1 MRRSLHRI
9 GRLET
14 EAAAPAS
21 VLMNRRRFSAVLGAL
36 GAALTLPALAQ
47 AWPARPIRL
56 IVPFPPGGGTDVI
69 SRQLAERMAANTGWS
84 IVVEN
89 RAGAGG
95 NIGLDA
101 VAKAA
106 PDGYTIG
113 MGQASNLA
121 VNPALYA
128 RMPFDPL
135 KDLAPVAPVASQGL
149 IAVVSAAA
157 PFSSLGDLM
166 AAARGSPDRV
176 SLAHAGNGTIGHLA
190 GEMLARQAR
199 ARMLIV
205 PYKGIAPAVTEL
217 MGGQVDVLFGNP
229 LAVMPLVTGGQ
240 LRPVAV
246 SSARRLAALPAVPTV
261 AEQGFPGFEAV
272 NWSGLVAPAH
282 TPDAVIAQLNAQAVA
297 ALHRPEMLE
306 RLALDGS
313 EPFSGSAAEFAAF
326 MRNEAAKWGA
336 IVRDIGLRVE

>member
-1 MRRSLHRI
+1 
-9 GRLET
+9 
-14 EAAAPAS
+14 
-21 VLMNRRRFSAVLGAL
+21 MNRRRFSLAL
-36 GAALTLPALAQ
+36 AAAAGAAAL
-47 AWPARPIRL
+47 PARPSAQSWPDRPVRL

-69 SRQLAERMAANTGWS
+69 SRQLAERMAANARWT

-95 NIGLDA
+95 NIGLEA

-113 MGQASNLA
+113 TGQASNLA

-135 KDLAPVAPVASQGL
+135 RDLAPVASQGL
-149 IAVVSAAA
+149 IAVVAATSA
-157 PFSSLGDLM
+157 FISLADVV
-166 AAARGSPDRV
+166 AAARRRPGAV

-190 GEMLARQAR
+190 GEMLAREAGV
-199 ARMLIV
+199 RMLIV

-217 MGGQVDVLFGNP
+217 IGGQVDLLFGNP

-240 LRPVAV
+240 LRPIAV
-246 SSARRLAALPAVPTV
+246 SSAHRIAALPTIPTV
-261 AEQGFPGFEAV
+261 AEQGFPGFDAV

-282 TPDAVIAQLNAQAVA
+282 TPDRVIARLNAEAVA
-297 ALHRPEMLE
+297 ALQRPEMIE

-313 EPFSGSAAEFAAF
+313 EPFSGSPAAFAAF
-326 MRNEAAKWGA
+326 MRAEAAKWGA
-336 IVRDIGLRVE
+336 IVHDIGLRVE

>member
-1 MRRSLHRI
+1 
-9 GRLET
+9 
-14 EAAAPAS
+14 
-21 VLMNRRRFSAVLGAL
+21 MNRRDFSAAFSA
-36 GAALTLPALAQ
+36 AALAAALHSPALAQ
-47 AWPARPIRL
+47 VWPERPIRL

-69 SRQLAERMAANTGWS
+69 SRQLAERIAANTGWT

-95 NIGLDA
+95 NIGLEA

-128 RMPFDPL
+128 KMPFDPL
-135 KDLAPVAPVASQGL
+135 KDLAPVASIASQGL
-149 IAVVSAAA
+149 VVVVAAKSKFASLADLVAV
-157 PFSSLGDLM
+157 
-166 AAARGSPDRV
+166 ARNSPDGV

-190 GEMLARQAR
+190 GEMLSRQAG

-205 PYKGIAPAVTEL
+205 PYKGIAPAITEL

-229 LAVMPLVTGGQ
+229 LAAMPLVTGGL
-240 LRPVAV
+240 LRPIAV
-246 SSARRLAALPAVPTV
+246 SSARRLPALPAVPTV
-261 AEQGFPGFEAV
+261 AESGFAGFEAV
-272 NWSGLVAPAH
+272 NWSGLVAPAR
-282 TPDAVIAQLNAQAVA
+282 TPDAVISRLNAEARA
-297 ALHRPEMLE
+297 ALQKPEMLE

-313 EPFSGSAAEFAAF
+313 EPFPGSAAEFGAF
-326 MRNEAAKWGA
+326 MRSELAKWGA

>member
-1 MRRSLHRI
+1 MNRRHFSASL
-9 GRLET
+9 GATALV
-14 EAAAPAS
+14 AAAP
-21 VLMNRRRFSAVLGAL
+21 LSAR
-36 GAALTLPALAQ
+36 AQ
-47 AWPARPIRL
+47 AWPERPIRL

-69 SRQLAERMAANTGWS
+69 SRQLAERMAAGTGWT

-128 RMPFDPL
+128 HMPFDPL
-135 KDLAPVAPVASQGL
+135 KDLAPVSPIASQGL
-149 IAVVSAAA
+149 IAVVSAKS
-157 PFSSLGDLM
+157 PFTGLADLV
-166 AAARGSPDRV
+166 AAARRRSDGV
-176 SLAHAGNGTIGHLA
+176 SLAHAGSGTIGHLA
-190 GEMLARQAR
+190 GEMLARQAG

-205 PYKGIAPAVTEL
+205 PYKGIAPAITDL
-217 MGGQVDVLFGNP
+217 IGGQVDILFGNP
-229 LAVMPLVTGGQ
+229 LAAMPLITGGQ
-240 LRPVAV
+240 LRPIAV
-246 SSARRLAALPAVPTV
+246 SSSHRLGALPAVPAV
-261 AEQGFPGFEAV
+261 AEQGFSGFEAV
-272 NWSGLVAPAH
+272 NWSGLVAPAR
-282 TPDAVIAQLNAQAVA
+282 TPDAVIARLNAAAAA
-297 ALHRPEMLE
+297 ALKRPEMVE

-313 EPFSGSAAEFAAF
+313 EPFPGTPAEFAAF
-326 MRNEAAKWGA
+326 MRSEAAKWGT